1 MYDLI
6 LISTCINK
14 KNVNN
19 LIYSIQNNN
28 IYLNA
33 FLIIV
38 NQDQSKIKNL
48 ESNFTDLV
56 ILNKKPKEKLF
67 FNSSEARNIAIE
79 YILNNSLISKYVCFP
94 DDDTTFD
101 NNFFLELSH
110 NINNNIFDNF
120 IFDVYCANSNH
131 LFHSIKYAEGK
142 LISRSDFKFVG
153 AVNILV
159 NYDTF
164 LNTGFFDNRFGVN
177 ALYGAGEDGDYFLRS
192 LKYQKFYYTKKLYN
206 YHPSQNNTYSHLTY
220 KETNERLKNYG
231 KGVIILLI
239 KHKMYLHSFILIFK
253 ALGGSIYYL
262 FKKMP
267 ITSLAYLNAFFV
279 RLYTFLFFTFKKI

>member
-6 LISTCINK
+6 LITTCINQ
-14 KNVNN
+14 KNINN
-19 LIYSIQNNN
+19 LIYSIQNSN
-28 IYLNA
+28 INLNA

-38 NQDQSKIKNL
+38 NQDQSEIKKF
-48 ESNFTDLV
+48 ESFFTKCI
-56 ILNKKPKEKLF
+56 ILNKKPIDKVF
-67 FNSSEARNIAIE
+67 FNTSEARNIAIQ
-79 YILNNSLISKYVCFP
+79 YILNNNLISKYVCFP

-101 NNFFLELSH
+101 NNFFLELSNYVND
-110 NINNNIFDNF
+110 NIIKNF
-120 IFDVYCANSNH
+120 IFDVYCTDTNH

-153 AVNILV
+153 SVNILV

-164 LNTGFFDNRFGVN
+164 LNTGYFDTRFGVN

-192 LKYQKFYYTKKLYN
+192 LKYQNFHYTKKLYN
-206 YHPSQNNTYSHLTY
+206 YHPSKNDKYYHLTY
-220 KETNERLKNYG
+220 KETSERLKSYG
-231 KGVIILLI
+231 KGVTVLLI
-239 KHKMYLHSFILIFK
+239 KHKMYLHAFILIFK

-267 ITSLAYLNAFFV
+267 NTSLAYLNAFFV
-279 RLYTFLFFTFKKI
+279 RLHTFLLFTFKKI